1 MRLRTIGVAIGLAA
15 LLVASL
21 LAQSPPPGKL
31 NGTVVDTSD
40 AVMPGVSIALR
51 GPESRS
57 TVSDRNGAFAFAA
70 LPLGG
75 YELRASLDGFATVVR
90 TAIVADSI
98 EPLRIR
104 MRVGRSAGEI
114 AGMVRDVSGALL
126 AGVSVEI
133 ASPNLVE
140 KVRVTTTGSDGRY
153 RFLDLP
159 DGTYSVTFLLPGFW
173 MARRDGVTL
182 RNGSSATVDATMR
195 VGGHHSDVIA
205 AVTVTTRRP

>member
-1 MRLRTIGVAIGLAA
+1 MRLLTIGAAIGLVA
-15 LLVASL
+15 LLGVNL
-21 LAQSPPPGKL
+21 LAQSPLPGKL
-31 NGTVVDTSD
+31 NGIVVDASD
-40 AVMPGVSIALR
+40 NMMPGVSITLR

-57 TVSDRNGAFAFAA
+57 TVTNRNGGFAFTA
-70 LPLGG
+70 LPIGD

-104 MRVGRSAGEI
+104 MRVGRSTGEI

-140 KVRVTTTGSDGRY
+140 KVRVTTTGSDGRD

-159 DGTYSVTFLLPGFW
+159 DGTYSVTFGLPGFW
-173 MARRDGVTL
+173 MARRD
-182 RNGSSATVDATMR
+182 VDATMR
-195 VGGHHSDVIA
+195 VGGHHLDVIA
-205 AVTVTTRRP
+205 SVTAPTGRP